1 MAGVLLDTNVLSEFA
16 RSQPSVQVQRWFAST
31 PNDSL
36 FVSVLTLAELRR
48 GIELMV
54 VGKRR
59 AELNVWLGE
68 LELTFGDRVLPITK
82 AVGYRW
88 AVLSAH
94 AQQRGTLRPVMD
106 SLIAATALEHDL
118 TVATR
123 NVGDFA
129 SLGVAILNPWET
141 P

>member
-1 MAGVLLDTNVLSEFA
+1 
-16 RSQPSVQVQRWFAST
+16 
-31 PNDSL
+31 
-36 FVSVLTLAELRR
+36 
-48 GIELMV
+48 MV